1 MAEKPLKAVL
11 QSTSDVLFPAELGEA
26 EVHINS
32 TDCDGDTPLHVLIR
46 RNDTAG
52 ALMLIENGAPVNAAG
67 DMGETPLH
75 VAVSNKNMTV
85 IDALIKRGARTDI
98 VNEFSKTALE
108 RAIEE
113 GITLFGTPS
122 ILS

>member
-1 MAEKPLKAVL
+1 M
-11 QSTSDVLFPAELGEA
+11 SYLGGINA

-32 TDCDGDTPLHVLIR
+32 TDRIGIIPVLKRIR
-46 RNDTAG
+46 RNETAG

-67 DMGETPLH
+67 DMGKPRLH

-98 VNEFSKTALE
+98 VN
-108 RAIEE
+108 
-113 GITLFGTPS
+113 
-122 ILS
+122 

>member
-1 MAEKPLKAVL
+1 MTQKTLKEWL
-11 QSTSDVLFPAELGEA
+11 QSTSDVLFPAGLGNA

-32 TDCDGDTPLHVLIR
+32 IDCDGDTPLHVLIR
-46 RNDTAG
+46 RNETAG
-52 ALMLIENGAPVNAAG
+52 ALMLIENGAPVDAAG

-85 IDALIKRGARTDI
+85 IHALLKAGGRTDI
-98 VNEFSKTALE
+98 ANEFGKTALE

-113 GITLFGTPS
+113 GITTIENP
-122 ILS
+122 